1 MLRTIRALPTD
12 KDDGQEGLREA
23 SDEGSVP
30 SLSGNAQDSSLAS
43 RRGLS
48 LKQSSLHTGAD
59 QASQLQDRAGAAWIV
74 PSLQQSEHFRGYQG
88 AGMGP
93 NML

>member
-12 KDDGQEGLREA
+12 KDDGQEGLREG

-30 SLSGNAQDSSLAS
+30 SLSGNAQDISLAS
-43 RRGLS
+43 RRRLS

-59 QASQLQDRAGAAWIV
+59 QASQLQDRAGDAWIV
-74 PSLQQSEHFRGYQG
+74 PSLQQS
-88 AGMGP
+88 
-93 NML
+93 